1 MIVAKP
7 SCRRLLIHVVPWAL
21 DLALLNAG
29 RSMAARIAMMA
40 MTTRSSIKVKPGRR
54 KRESG
59 AACLEFAL
67 MGVMDMSSQ
76 FLAVL
81 TTIKVRVVAEFW
93 VGRGY

>member
-1 MIVAKP
+1 MIIAKP
-7 SCRRLLIHVVPWAL
+7 SCRRLLIHFVPWAF

-40 MTTRSSIKVKPGRR
+40 MTTRSSIKVKPGSR

-59 AACLEFAL
+59 VACREFAL
-67 MGVMDMSSQ
+67 IGVMDMSSQ
-76 FLAVL
+76 FLPRL
-81 TTIKVRVVAEFW
+81 TTINVRVVAEFW